1 MSPLPVYPEF
11 SLNELLA
18 NQVAQATFFAW
29 AVAQVLKVL
38 IELIWR
44 RKLDL
49 RLLTSAGGMPSSH
62 SAIVCALATAVGM
75 HDGVSS
81 SLFAISLV
89 LAVVVMY
96 DAAGVRRA
104 AGVQARI
111 LNQIIDELF
120 QGHPISETRLR
131 ELIGHTPIQVF
142 VGAALGIVLS
152 WAWMR

>member
-1 MSPLPVYPEF
+1 M
-11 SLNELLA
+11 NELLA

-62 SAIVCALATAVGM
+62 SAIVCALATAVGI

-81 SLFAISLV
+81 SLFAICLV

-96 DAAGVRRA
+96 DAAGVRPA

-131 ELIGHTPIQVF
+131 ELIGHTPIQVV

-152 WAWMR
+152 